1 MSLVKVILLRLNGGK
16 TLLSLSLYSNYTLII
31 TSGDNI
37 CMLILNKNI
46 VQLVDENYIYARALN
61 YLGIQF
67 MEVSD
72 KTLIQVCRERSIN
85 VNKVLKIMNSFLDQ
99 EGVDKEILKDYP
111 TSLIIGYLKHSH
123 QTFIKKRLPYINEL
137 IQKLQFDVHQN
148 NELDDLNLI
157 FPVFLED
164 FIKHIYEEED
174 TLFDYILDLDKFNKQ
189 SPKSVSN
196 LILKTPFSS
205 IIAVAEEHIE
215 EDEMKGLREMIAC
228 IRAQKIE
235 DVLVKTIIKELQA
248 FDEEL
253 NNHASI
259 ENDIL
264 FPKAIMLES
273 DVAEVLANLSRLN

>member
-205 IIAVAEEHIE
+205 IIAVAEEHRE